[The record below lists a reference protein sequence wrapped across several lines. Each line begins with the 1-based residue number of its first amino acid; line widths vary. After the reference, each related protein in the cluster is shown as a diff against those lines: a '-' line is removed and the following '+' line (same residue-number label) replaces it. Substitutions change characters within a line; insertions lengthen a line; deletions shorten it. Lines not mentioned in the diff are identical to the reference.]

1 MFRRKPDLAAE
12 LLIDVFE
19 FDVPGFAGARLGSAD
34 LPDLRPTEY
43 RADAVVVLHRDERPV
58 LAVVIEV
65 QLGRDSDKHFSWPVY
80 VTTLRARLRCPTV
93 LLAVS
98 TDAEVARWCQKP
110 IEIGHP
116 GLVMEP
122 LVLGPELIDKA
133 DPMADVWRSA
143 EGAVLSHL
151 ANPDVSDFTI
161 LLNALAGIDRDH
173 VALYADLVVS
183 ALSPA
188 LAKKLEELMTTHP
201 YLSDFAGR
209 YYQRGAAEGEIR
221 GEIRGEARGEARGG
235 ILAKQDD
242 VLLVLAARGL
252 VVSDLLKSR
261 IRDIADRDELDRWV
275 RRAASVKRAEEL
287 LLEPSKRP
295 EPRVGRRWRRTRRSS

>member
-19 FDVPGFAGARLGSAD
+19 FDVPGFAGAHLSSAD

-98 TDAEVARWCQKP
+98 TDAQVARWCQKP

-151 ANPDVSDFTI
+151 AHPDVSDFTI
-161 LLNALAGIDRDH
+161 LLNALTGIDRDH

-188 LAKKLEELMTTHP
+188 LAKKLEELMTAHP
-201 YLSDFAGR
+201 YLSDFAGG
-209 YYQRGAAEGEIR
+209 YYL
-221 GEIRGEARGEARGG
+221 RGEARGG

-242 VLLVLAARGL
+242 VLLVLDARGL
-252 VVSDLLKSR
+252 VVSDFIKSR
-261 IRDIADRDELDRWV
+261 IRDITDRDELDRWV
-275 RRAASVKRAEEL
+275 QRAASVKRAEEL
-287 LLEPSKRP
+287 LLEPSERP
-295 EPRVGRRWRRTRRSS
+295 EPRVRRRWRRTRRSS